1 VRSYTASLIPMTMQ
15 AAVILAGGRF
25 ARFGRDKNL
34 APLGGKPLIWWSAQA
49 LTGAGIVII
58 AANNWAQAEKYLKIV
73 GVGATAALDPIP
85 SQGEAGA
92 LLQGMRATYADNVAV
107 AYADTPFIAW
117 GIYCLLFE
125 RAVGHDGAVLEAKGQ
140 RQYNIA
146 VYRRLPAIN
155 ALKACTAKGST
166 DLAECLKGLDLGVV
180 KEEEARRYD
189 PRMECLFD
197 VDSQGDLHKAAEIL
211 ARREQETREKA
222 ECKP

>member
-1 VRSYTASLIPMTMQ
+1 MAMQ

-92 LLQGMRATYADNVAV
+92 LLQGLRATYADNVAV
-107 AYADTPFIAW
+107 SYADTPFIAW
-117 GIYCLLFE
+117 GIYCLLFDA
-125 RAVGHDGAVLEAKGQ
+125 AVGHEGAVLEAKGH

-155 ALKACTAKGST
+155 ALKAGTAKGLVELE
-166 DLAECLKGLDLGVV
+166 DCLRGLDLAVV

-197 VDSQGDLHKAAEIL
+197 VDSQGDLLKAADIL